1 MVFLC
6 DPEEKLEV
14 EITLWN
20 DKSDIRFEKFP
31 HMLKGVVVTSYRGTL
46 PPTQTTGSTR
56 SSPTSSSA

>member
-1 MVFLC
+1 VIFLC

-31 HMLKGVVVTSYRGTL
+31 YMLRGVLVTSYRGT
-46 PPTQTTGSTR
+46 P
-56 SSPTSSSA
+56 SPS